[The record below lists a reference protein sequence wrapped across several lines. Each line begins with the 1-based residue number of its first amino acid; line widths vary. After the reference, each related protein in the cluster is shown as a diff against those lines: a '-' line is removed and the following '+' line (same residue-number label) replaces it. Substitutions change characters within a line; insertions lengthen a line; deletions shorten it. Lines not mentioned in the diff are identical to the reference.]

1 MIVSMR
7 ILVLGSVPMKRVK
20 CNAKLEHENIQN
32 FKILQNAFRTVQ
44 VDKVSY
50 NVMRERMSK
59 RKGERERIIYVLLLF
74 SFNLTD

>member
-1 MIVSMR
+1 MR

-59 RKGERERIIYVLLLF
+59 RKGEREDYLCVVVVFVQL
-74 SFNLTD
+74 D